1 MVRHGPRFRGR
12 LKFPIPKENVMSK
25 LMQFVFA
32 SYAPLVAR
40 FHLVEQ
46 SGAVHAQTPET
57 PVADSAPCAK
67 LPERRTAPNA
77 RRAAKPHRSMA
88 A

>member
-1 MVRHGPRFRGR
+1 
-12 LKFPIPKENVMSK
+12 MSK
-25 LMQFVFA
+25 LMQFIFA

-46 SGAVHAQTPET
+46 SGSVRSDTTE
-57 PVADSAPCAK
+57 VSIADGAPCAK
-67 LPERRTAPNA
+67 LPDRRVAPNA
-77 RRAAKPHRSMA
+77 RRTTKPRQSMA

>member
-1 MVRHGPRFRGR
+1 
-12 LKFPIPKENVMSK
+12 MSK
-25 LMQFVFA
+25 LMQFIFA

-46 SGAVHAQTPET
+46 SGSVRSVAPET
-57 PVADSAPCAK
+57 DVADSAPCAK
-67 LPERRTAPNA
+67 LPDRRLAPGT
-77 RRAAKPHRSMA
+77 RRAEKPRRSMA

>member
-1 MVRHGPRFRGR
+1 
-12 LKFPIPKENVMSK
+12 MSK

-46 SGAVHAQTPET
+46 SASVRRHTTEAS
-57 PVADSAPCAK
+57 VADSAPCAK
-67 LPERRTAPNA
+67 LPDRRVGPPT
-77 RRAAKPHRSMA
+77 RRAAKPRRSMA

>member
-1 MVRHGPRFRGR
+1 
-12 LKFPIPKENVMSK
+12 MSK
-25 LMQFVFA
+25 LMQFIFA

-46 SGAVHAQTPET
+46 SGSVHRDRTEASG
-57 PVADSAPCAK
+57 ADSAPCAK
-67 LPERRTAPNA
+67 LPNRRVAPTT
-77 RRAAKPHRSMA
+77 RRATTPSRSMA

>member
-1 MVRHGPRFRGR
+1 
-12 LKFPIPKENVMSK
+12 MSK

-46 SGAVHAQTPET
+46 SGSVRRDTTEAGGAGR
-57 PVADSAPCAK
+57 APCAK
-67 LPERRTAPNA
+67 LPDRRAGPPT
-77 RRAAKPHRSMA
+77 RRAAKPRRSMA

>member
-1 MVRHGPRFRGR
+1 
-12 LKFPIPKENVMSK
+12 MSK

-46 SGAVHAQTPET
+46 SGSLCRET
-57 PVADSAPCAK
+57 TEASVADSAPCAK
-67 LPERRTAPNA
+67 LPDRRVGPPT
-77 RRAAKPHRSMA
+77 RRAAKPRRSMA

>member
-1 MVRHGPRFRGR
+1 
-12 LKFPIPKENVMSK
+12 MSK
-25 LMQFVFA
+25 LMQFIFA

-46 SGAVHAQTPET
+46 SGWARSVAPEAG
-57 PVADSAPCAK
+57 VADSTPCAK
-67 LPERRTAPNA
+67 LPDRRPAPNTRRTT
-77 RRAAKPHRSMA
+77 KPRRSMA

>member
-1 MVRHGPRFRGR
+1 
-12 LKFPIPKENVMSK
+12 MSK

-46 SGAVHAQTPET
+46 SGAISAET
-57 PVADSAPCAK
+57 PARVDSASCAK
-67 LPERRTAPNA
+67 LPERRATPTA
-77 RRAAKPHRSMA
+77 RRAGMPRRSMA

>member
-1 MVRHGPRFRGR
+1 
-12 LKFPIPKENVMSK
+12 MSK
-25 LMQFVFA
+25 LMQFIFA

-46 SGAVHAQTPET
+46 SGSVRPDVHEAS
-57 PVADSAPCAK
+57 VADDAPCVK
-67 LPERRTAPNA
+67 LPDRRPASNTRRTM
-77 RRAAKPHRSMA
+77 KPRRSMA